1 LIGASQHHSPSS
13 GGTFLVH
20 TPLSNA
26 VHLRIEA
33 KELTTLSA
41 AGLPVGQ
48 PTGCEFYAPLAATC
62 FPASARPVPLR
73 DEILKLGGWAI
84 TAFAV
89 SFGAP
94 FWFEALSRLGS
105 LRNAGTPP
113 EPT

>member
-1 LIGASQHHSPSS
+1 
-13 GGTFLVH
+13 
-20 TPLSNA
+20 
-26 VHLRIEA
+26 
-33 KELTTLSA
+33 LTTLRA

-48 PTGCEFYAPLAATC
+48 PTGCESYAPLAAAC
-62 FPASARPVPLR
+62 FPASTRPVPLR

-105 LRNAGTPP
+105 LRSAGTPP
-113 EPT
+113 DPT